1 MTTKHTAGPWTV
13 SKSPSHNGYRVTSS
27 DVDTGLDV
35 SVFAPYGRRE
45 KERQEQALAD
55 AHLIASAPDLVEAL
69 QDCVDALSIHAP
81 DVWSLVQARAL
92 IAKIQTE

>member
-55 AHLIASAPDLVEAL
+55 AHLIAAAPDLVEAL
-69 QDCVDALSIHAP
+69 KELAFRAERHGMNTDDALAAISKAEG
-81 DVWSLVQARAL
+81 V
-92 IAKIQTE
+92 